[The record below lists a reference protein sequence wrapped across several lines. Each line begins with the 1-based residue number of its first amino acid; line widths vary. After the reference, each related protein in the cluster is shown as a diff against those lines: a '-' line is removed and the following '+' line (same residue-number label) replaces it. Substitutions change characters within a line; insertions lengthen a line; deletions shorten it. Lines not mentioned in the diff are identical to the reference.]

1 MKAPDDIR
9 IAIVEDDA
17 ETRVYLQTLI
27 QGSPGFCITGSYPDG
42 ESLIRNF
49 ASEPADVVLVDI
61 RLPGLS
67 GIECISEMAPRFPQS
82 NFIICTSF
90 EDSSL
95 IFEALQAGAKG
106 YLLKSIKPA
115 RLLESL
121 EDVFHGGSP
130 MSSQI
135 ARIVVTHFTKT
146 EAKKSTLSPREK
158 ELLNLL
164 TDGLKYREIAER
176 LFISEETVRTHA
188 RNIYVKLEVNSRF
201 EALKKLKNG

>member
-1 MKAPDDIR
+1 MKVPEDIR
-9 IAIVEDDA
+9 VTIVEDDN
-17 ETRVYLQTLI
+17 ETRDYLFSLI
-27 QGSPGFCITGSYPDG
+27 QGSPGFCISASYPDG

-49 ASEPADVVLVDI
+49 SSEPADVVLVDI

-67 GIECISEMAPRFPQS
+67 GIDCIAELAPRFPKS

-90 EDSSL
+90 EDSNL

-135 ARIVVTHFTKT
+135 ARIVVTHFSRP
-146 EAKKSTLSPREK
+146 EAKKSTLSPREQ
-158 ELLNLL
+158 ELLSHL
-164 TDGLKYREIAER
+164 TDGLKYREIAEK

-188 RNIYVKLEVNSRF
+188 RNIYVKLQVSSRF
-201 EALKKLKNG
+201 EALKKIKNG